1 MKIGILTFH
10 LAHNY
15 GAVLQAYALQEV
27 LKKEGHEVEIIN
39 YRPSCIED
47 VYRLFSLRIYKND
60 RLAGKI
66 RRFAGRMV
74 TFWARCKR
82 YRKFEQFIK
91 LHLSL
96 SKECSRDKSGIPKG
110 YDVYVFGS
118 DQIWN
123 PRLSHGLD
131 EVYLGRFQCENGARK
146 VAYAASMGTEY
157 MLGDPERNLLAESL
171 KFFYAVG
178 VREESLR
185 GLLSDLRID
194 STVVLDPT
202 LIVER
207 GIFDCLAV
215 KPVCPFRYVLL
226 YRLEKDAHAFDFA
239 RQIALQLGAEVV
251 EITPYKIWLR
261 DKGRRIV
268 SAISPEEFCGWFK
281 YAACVIS
288 ISFHGTAFSVI
299 FRKDFYCLKS
309 PLQDRSRNLLES
321 LGLGGR
327 LIASDSPVV
336 FKQVDYSEAE
346 KKMEKLKEISK
357 DFLLN
362 AINGKTS

>member
-27 LKKEGHEVEIIN
+27 LKQEGHEVEIID
-39 YRPSCIED
+39 YRPSSIED

-66 RRFAGRMV
+66 RRFVGRMV
-74 TFWARCKR
+74 TFGARCKR
-82 YRKFEQFIK
+82 YRKFEQFIR

-96 SKECSRDKSGIPKG
+96 SNTSARNKSEIPQD

-131 EVYLGRFQCENGARK
+131 EVYLGRFQCKNGARK

-157 MLGDPERNLLAESL
+157 VLGEAERNLLTESL
-171 KFFYAVG
+171 KDFYAVG
-178 VREESLR
+178 VREKSLH
-185 GLLSDLRID
+185 GLLSGLHIG

-202 LIVER
+202 LIAEH
-207 GIFDCLAV
+207 GIFDRLAV
-215 KPVCPFRYVLL
+215 KPPCSFRYVLL
-226 YRLEKDAHAFDFA
+226 YRLEKDMYALRFTQ
-239 RQIALQLGAEVV
+239 QIACQLGAEVI
-251 EITPYKIWLR
+251 EIAPYKIWLR
-261 DKGRRIV
+261 DKGRKIV

-281 YAACVIS
+281 HAACVVS

-309 PLQDRSRNLLES
+309 ALQDRSRNLLES
-321 LGLGGR
+321 LGLGER
-327 LIASDSPVV
+327 MIASDVSVDFEP
-336 FKQVDYSEAE
+336 VDYSKAE
-346 KKMEKLKEISK
+346 EKMKELKRMSK
-357 DFLLN
+357 DFLFN
-362 AINGKTS
+362 AIDGKMS